1 MKTEI
6 GRQRGWLE
14 PPRASGLLGRPLA
27 GGSAALPPVQPRRL
41 AAHEG
46 RRVKAGEQIVRFL
59 IEICFARIESVG
71 EAMLVLPPSAVLHH
85 QRPRP
90 EAAQREMQPLW

>member
-1 MKTEI
+1 M
-6 GRQRGWLE
+6 
-14 PPRASGLLGRPLA
+14 PA
-27 GGSAALPPVQPRRL
+27 VQPRQL

-59 IEICFARIESVG
+59 IEICFTHVESVG
-71 EAMLVLPPSAVLHH
+71 EAKLALPPSAVLHH

-90 EAAQREMQPLW
+90 EAVQRDAAAVVTP

>member
-1 MKTEI
+1 M
-6 GRQRGWLE
+6 
-14 PPRASGLLGRPLA
+14 
-27 GGSAALPPVQPRRL
+27 
-41 AAHEG
+41 
-46 RRVKAGEQIVRFL
+46 KAGEQVVRFL
-59 IEICFARIESVG
+59 IERCLARIESVG